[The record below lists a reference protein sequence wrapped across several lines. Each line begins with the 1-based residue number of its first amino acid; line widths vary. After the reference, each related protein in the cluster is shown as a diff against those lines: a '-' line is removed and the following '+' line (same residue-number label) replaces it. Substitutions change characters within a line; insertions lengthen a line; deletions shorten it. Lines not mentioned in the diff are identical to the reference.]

1 MIIHI
6 SGAPGSGKTTI
17 GLKLKKHYKIKVIVK
32 DLDDL
37 FAEFMKL
44 NTTKFSSKKYQNFI
58 NDFINKHNN
67 KSIIFV
73 GLNSENITNI
83 FYKINPAYKFYID
96 LPIDI
101 NLKRHFIREI
111 DEWIN
116 WMQNRDKNILF
127 DQLLNDENEVINGLT
142 KSLTRQLKISEQKKF
157 ITSFHSYYTSE
168 DYQFLSST
176 QIYNK
181 IKSILKKII

>member
-1 MIIHI
+1 M
-6 SGAPGSGKTTI
+6 
-17 GLKLKKHYKIKVIVK
+17 KLKKYYKSKVIVK

-44 NTTKFSSKKYQNFI
+44 NTKKFSSKKYQNFI
-58 NDFINKHNN
+58 DIFINKHN

-73 GLNSENITNI
+73 GLNSEHLTNK
-83 FYKINPAYKFYID
+83 FYKLKPDYKFYID
-96 LPIDI
+96 LPVDI
-101 NLKRHFIREI
+101 NLKRHFLREI
-111 DEWIN
+111 DEWTG

-127 DQLLNDENEVINGLT
+127 NQLLNDENEVINGLT

-157 ITSFHSYYTSE
+157 ITSFNSHYTKE
-168 DYQFLSST
+168 DYQFLSFM